1 MTNENLG
8 RLEAVDLREVWKSE
22 PDDFTPWLATQQNM
36 DFLGEALGM
45 QLEFQERE
53 KEVGPYYADIL
64 CKDLADD
71 RYVVIENQLEATDHD
86 HLGKLLTYAA
96 EFKVSTVI
104 WVAKRFTDQHR
115 AAVDWL
121 NEISAEA
128 IGFFGLEIEIWK
140 IGESA
145 PAPKFNIVAK
155 PNSWTKG
162 GRAHVTGLTDTQK
175 MQLDFWR
182 GFEAHVSRH
191 GQRVKLSST
200 PQPRHWMPA
209 GRIELPGFLLNP
221 IASTYSETKGW
232 NGHELRVELYIKKGD
247 LSVQYRD
254 VLLSQR
260 EEIEQEMGGELRWP
274 HDENSNWCRIYTR
287 RDTDLN
293 DPDARTEQYM
303 WLLDRL
309 ETFHRVFADRVRKL
323 EVNSPGPAM

>member
-1 MTNENLG
+1 
-8 RLEAVDLREVWKSE
+8 
-22 PDDFTPWLATQQNM
+22 
-36 DFLGEALGM
+36 M

-71 RYVVIENQLEATDHD
+71 RYVVIENQLETTDHD

-104 WVAKRFTDQHR
+104 WVARRFTDQHR
-115 AAVDWL
+115 AAIDWL

-128 IGFFGLEIEIWK
+128 IGFFGVEIEIWR

-162 GRAHVTGLTDTQK
+162 GRAHVTGLTETQQ

-182 GFEAHVSRH
+182 GFETHVSRH
-191 GQRVKLSST
+191 SQRVKLSSA
-200 PQPRHWMPA
+200 PQPRSWIAA
-209 GRIELPGFLLNP
+209 GRVGLPGFLLYP
-221 IASTYSETKGW
+221 IASTHSETRGW
-232 NGHELRVELYIKKGD
+232 NGHELRVELYIKKGE
-247 LSVQYRD
+247 LSAQYRE

-260 EEIEQEMGGELRWP
+260 EDIDQEMNGELNWP
-274 HDENSNWCRIYTR
+274 HDESPHWCRIYTR
-287 RDTDLN
+287 QDTDLN
-293 DPDARTEQYM
+293 DPDARKEQYS
-303 WLLDRL
+303 WLLDQL
-309 ETFHRVFADRVRKL
+309 EIFHRVFASRIRKL
-323 EVNSPGPAM
+323 EVNSPGPSM